1 MHWCPMPS
9 ESIRITRAGG
19 PALAATLELPDGN
32 PRGAAVFAHCFTC
45 TRQSKAAVAVS
56 RELSD
61 RGIACLR
68 FDFTG
73 LGDSEGDFGAD
84 SFPANVA
91 DVTAATD
98 WMAARFGPG
107 VLLVGHS
114 LGGAAVLA
122 AAGEIPAVAA
132 VATIGAP
139 ASVEH
144 VLQQVSGDLAAI
156 EQAGSGPVS
165 IGGRQFQVSARFLAN
180 LRGVDL
186 DAEVG
191 ELGRPLMILHSP
203 TDQLVSIDNAA
214 RLFAAARHPKSFV
227 SLAGAD
233 HLLLEQADADFAA
246 SVIAVWAQ
254 RYLPSPP

>member
-1 MHWCPMPS
+1 MPS
-9 ESIRITRAGG
+9 ESIRIARDGAI
-19 PALAATLELPDGN
+19 LAATLELPTHE
-32 PRGAAVFAHCFTC
+32 PRGAALFAHCFTC
-45 TRQSKAAVAVS
+45 TRHSKAAVAVS

-84 SFPANVA
+84 SFPADIA
-91 DVTAATD
+91 DVTAATGWLVD
-98 WMAARFGPG
+98 RFGPG

-122 AAGEIPAVAA
+122 AAGEIEAVAA

-139 ASVEH
+139 ANVEH
-144 VLQQVSGDLAAI
+144 VLRQVSGDLAAI
-156 EQAGSGPVS
+156 ERDGRGPVT
-165 IGGRQFQVSARFLAN
+165 IGGRPFEITREFIEHLRHIDLAR
-180 LRGVDL
+180 
-186 DAEVG
+186 EVG

-203 TDQLVSIDNAA
+203 TDQLVGIDNAA
-214 RLFAAARHPKSFV
+214 RLFEAAMHPKSFI

-233 HLLLEQADADFAA
+233 HLLLRQADADFAA
-246 SVIAVWAQ
+246 SVIAAWAE
-254 RYLPSPP
+254 RYLCEQR

>member
-1 MHWCPMPS
+1 VPS
-9 ESIRITRAGG
+9 ESIQITRPGG
-19 PALAATLELPDGN
+19 PTLAATLELPDAE
-32 PRGAAVFAHCFTC
+32 PRGAALFAHCFTC
-45 TRQSKAAVAVS
+45 TRHSRAAVAVS

-91 DVTAATD
+91 DVTAATAWLVD
-98 WMAARFGPG
+98 RFGAG

-122 AAGEIPAVAA
+122 AAGEIDAVAA

-144 VLQQVSGDLAAI
+144 VLLQISGDLAAI
-156 EQAGSGPVS
+156 EREDRGPVT
-165 IGGRQFQVSARFLAN
+165 IGGRPFEITRQFIEH
-180 LRGVDL
+180 LRDVDL
-186 DAEVG
+186 AREVG
-191 ELGRPLMILHSP
+191 ELRRPLMILHSP
-203 TDQLVSIDNAA
+203 TDELVGIENAS
-214 RLFAAARHPKSFV
+214 RLFAAAMHPKSFV
-227 SLAGAD
+227 SLAGAA
-233 HLLLEQADADFAA
+233 HLLLNQEDADFAA
-246 SVIAVWAQ
+246 SVIAVWAE
-254 RYLPSPP
+254 RYL

>member
-1 MHWCPMPS
+1 MPS
-9 ESIRITRAGG
+9 ESIIITRGGAPTLAG
-19 PALAATLELPDGN
+19 TLELPEGE

-45 TRQSKAAVAVS
+45 TRHSKAAVAVS

-84 SFPANVA
+84 SFPSDVA
-91 DVTAATD
+91 DVTAATE
-98 WMAARFGPG
+98 WLVARFGGG

-122 AAGEIPAVAA
+122 AASDIEAVAA
-132 VATIGAP
+132 IATIGAP

-144 VLQQVSGDLAAI
+144 VLRQVSGDLAAI
-156 EQAGSGPVS
+156 EREGRGAVV
-165 IGGRQFQVSARFLAN
+165 IGGRSFEITRQFIDH
-180 LRGVDL
+180 LRNVDL
-186 DAEVG
+186 AREVG
-191 ELGRPLMILHSP
+191 ELRRPLMILHSP
-203 TDQLVSIDNAA
+203 TDELVGIDNAA
-214 RLFAAARHPKSFV
+214 RLFEAAMHPKSFI

-246 SVIAVWAQ
+246 SVIAVWAE
-254 RYLPSPP
+254 RYL